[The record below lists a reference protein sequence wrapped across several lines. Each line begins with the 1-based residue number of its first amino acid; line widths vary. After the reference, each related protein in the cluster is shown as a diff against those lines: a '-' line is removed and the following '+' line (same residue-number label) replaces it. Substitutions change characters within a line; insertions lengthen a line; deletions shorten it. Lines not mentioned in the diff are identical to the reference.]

1 MWKAKVK
8 AASLHLAISAF
19 IALCVVALVYL
30 GWYRD
35 GLSAVEGVGSIL
47 LIMLGIDVVLGPL
60 MTLLV
65 YKTGKKTL
73 IMDLSVIAFLQAAF
87 LAYGVYSVEL
97 GRPAFIAFEE
107 NRFETVSYADMSTE
121 SRQQLEANTN
131 PKTSRSL
138 VGPTYVVAVP
148 PSDPALAQKL
158 INDALAGGAE
168 LSQMPKYYADM
179 ETSSAIFLAKAKP
192 LDALK
197 AIKGN
202 DPAAIAEFV
211 KTLGREPSTVKYVPL
226 KGKSKNAVL
235 VVDAKTGQL
244 LSIAQF
250 KPWP

>member
-1 MWKAKVK
+1 
-8 AASLHLAISAF
+8 
-19 IALCVVALVYL
+19 
-30 GWYRD
+30 
-35 GLSAVEGVGSIL
+35 
-47 LIMLGIDVVLGPL
+47 
-60 MTLLV
+60 
-65 YKTGKKTL
+65 
-73 IMDLSVIAFLQAAF
+73 VIAFLQAAF

-107 NRFETVSYADMSTE
+107 NRFETVSYADMSAE

-168 LSQMPKYYADM
+168 LSQMPKYYSDM

-211 KTLGREPSTVKYVPL
+211 KTLGRELSTVKYVPL